1 MTLLAL
7 SLSMVI
13 VSWCDGGNSLTI
25 VGGGVSSVSS
35 VADMGVG
42 QGGGHK
48 GQHSNIVG
56 VASGVGVV
64 DREAVSD
71 LTQSVGIGLSL
82 SLAIVDS
89 VVSRRDGGI
98 GVDSGGI
105 GVVSAIDAIAEAGH
119 NSDIVGVAS
128 SIGVVDRESS
138 SNLAQGVGIS
148 LSFPLAVV
156 SSMVRSRN
164 GGIGVDSRG
173 MGVDSSVANGANSRD
188 EAVAIVNPSDD
199 TAIGGTMGDLA
210 QSVCVTA
217 GAGDEGKNKGE
228 GFHVGNLMTD
238 PH

>member
-1 MTLLAL
+1 MNLFISAKDMTLLAL

-13 VSWCDGGNSLTI
+13 VSWCHGGNSLTI
-25 VGGGVSSVSS
+25 VGGGVSSV
-35 VADMGVG
+35 ADMGVG
-42 QGGGHK
+42 QGGGHV
-48 GQHSNIVG
+48 GHNSNIVG
-56 VASGVGVV
+56 VASSVGVV
-64 DREAVSD
+64 DGEAGSH
-71 LTQSVGIGLSL
+71 LAQGVGISLSL
-82 SLAIVDS
+82 SLAVVDS
-89 VVSRRDGGI
+89 VVSSRDS
-98 GVDSGGI
+98 V
-105 GVVSAIDAIAEAGH
+105 GVVSAIDAMAEAGH

-164 GGIGVDSRG
+164 GGIGVDSGG

-210 QSVCVTA
+210 QSVGVTA
-217 GAGDEGKNKGE
+217 SAGNEGKN
-228 GFHVGNLMTD
+228 L
-238 PH
+238 